1 VAYVT
6 FLCFAYMR
14 VTLPIVLALA
24 LAVPPGALAGE
35 TGVLAGRVLP
45 SADNGL
51 VAKTVWVGA
60 IPAPVAADGSFEA
73 TGIPA
78 GQSEL
83 AIETSEGLYVVAAP
97 VAIAPGTT
105 RRIQLAYGGR
115 QDSSAPKP
123 SENEKK
129 KKGGGFWANP
139 LSATLIIV
147 GSAIVVGFAIDQL
160 TQSDN
165 EPASPF

>member
-1 VAYVT
+1 MAYVT
-6 FLCFAYMR
+6 FLCFGYMR

-35 TGVLAGRVLP
+35 LGVLTGHVLP
-45 SADNGL
+45 SAGNRL
-51 VAKTVWVGA
+51 VAKTVWIGA
-60 IPAPVAADGSFEA
+60 IAAAVAADGSFEA

-78 GQSEL
+78 GPSEL
-83 AIETSEGLYVVAAP
+83 AIETSEGLYVVATP
-97 VAIAPGTT
+97 IAIAPGTT
-105 RRIQLAYGGR
+105 RRVQLAFGGR
-115 QDSSAPKP
+115 QDSSAPPPPEK
-123 SENEKK
+123 EKK

-165 EPASPF
+165 EPVSPS

>member
-1 VAYVT
+1 
-6 FLCFAYMR
+6 MR
-14 VTLPIVLALA
+14 VILPIILTLSLAA
-24 LAVPPGALAGE
+24 PPGALAEE
-35 TGVLAGRVLP
+35 TGVLAGYVLP
-45 SADNGL
+45 PVGNELTAR
-51 VAKTVWVGA
+51 TIWVGA
-60 IPAPVAADGSFEA
+60 IAAPVAANGSFEA
-73 TGIPA
+73 TGVPV

-83 AIETSEGLYVVAAP
+83 AIETSEGLYVVATP

-139 LSATLIIV
+139 LSATLVIV
-147 GSAIVVGFAIDQL
+147 GSAIVVGFAINQL

-165 EPASPF
+165 EPVSPS